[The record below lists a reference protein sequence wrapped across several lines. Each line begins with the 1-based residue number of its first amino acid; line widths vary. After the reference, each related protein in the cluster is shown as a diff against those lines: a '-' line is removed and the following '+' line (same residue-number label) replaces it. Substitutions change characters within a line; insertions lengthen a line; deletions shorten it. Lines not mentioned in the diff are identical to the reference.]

1 MAASTNKSKSPDFA
15 QSAAHLTKV
24 WKHFGTSAIFPPKME
39 SLTHVTRGGP
49 HFCAHFAVSP
59 PTQVAKSTRHLIFCK
74 PVAALMHSFSAL
86 TQSAMESRLESSM
99 SSLNAIPSPINF
111 LIASMITLVTPS
123 ITDCNNFSA
132 SSRITFPSFL
142 RAAMIK
148 SLYLSNVS
156 SNLAR
161 IFAQNA
167 FNAATIFALTSLEN
181 TFSKASLIC
190 FPKLSKN
197 ALI

>member
-1 MAASTNKSKSPDFA
+1 MMTLLRCITASMISGLYLINTFIVLSLITPLTFLSNSRNFAHMSMLAVSSLSSDLA

-86 TQSAMESRLESSM
+86 TQSA
-99 SSLNAIPSPINF
+99 IPS
-111 LIASMITLVTPS
+111 
-123 ITDCNNFSA
+123 
-132 SSRITFPSFL
+132 SS
-142 RAAMIK
+142 
-148 SLYLSNVS
+148 
-156 SNLAR
+156 
-161 IFAQNA
+161 
-167 FNAATIFALTSLEN
+167 
-181 TFSKASLIC
+181 
-190 FPKLSKN
+190 
-197 ALI
+197 